1 MTEEQMAY
9 VEQFFKE
16 HFWELQVHA
25 YRFLGEWKR
34 TEDMVM
40 EAFSI
45 ACEKIDVFLE
55 SENRLGWMKL
65 AVQNV
70 CWNFL
75 RRQNRE
81 NRLVTDWEELTED
94 RIPATEDPLPSEFIE
109 RCKAV
114 LRETD
119 FRLLYEAVILEIP
132 MDKLAEAHGMSEA
145 ACRKRVERIRKK
157 LKKIFEE
164 NKNDW

>member
-16 HFWELQVHA
+16 HFGELQVHA
-25 YRFLGEWKR
+25 YRFLGDWKR

-40 EAFSI
+40 DAFSI
-45 ACEKIDVFLE
+45 ACEKLDVFLE
-55 SENRLGWMKL
+55 SENQLGWMKL

-70 CWNFL
+70 CWNLL
-75 RRQNRE
+75 RRQDRE
-81 NRLVTDWEELTED
+81 NRLVTGWEELTPD
-94 RIPATEDPLPSEFIE
+94 QIPVTEDPPPDEFVE
-109 RCKAV
+109 RCRAL
-114 LRETD
+114 LREGD